1 MGFDLN
7 TLEGVMDN
15 LNSCAADLKSWNS
28 NVYKQI
34 PKKIQTKRNA
44 LNSLTLQD
52 KDGTLSTE
60 INSLRREINDLL
72 DDEEIYWGQR
82 AKAHWLKEV
91 DKNTRFSHAQAF
103 E

>member
-1 MGFDLN
+1 MGFDLS
-7 TLEGVMDN
+7 TSKRVMDN

-28 NVYKQI
+28 NVYRQI
-34 PKKIQTKRNA
+34 PKKILTKRNS

-52 KDGTLSTE
+52 KDGTLSTK

-72 DDEEIYWGQR
+72 DNEEIYWGQR

>member
-1 MGFDLN
+1 MEFDLS
-7 TLEGVMDN
+7 TSKRVMDN

-28 NVYKQI
+28 NVYRQI
-34 PKKIQTKRNA
+34 PKKILTKRNT

-72 DDEEIYWGQR
+72 DNEELLG
-82 AKAHWLKEV
+82 AKSQSSL
-91 DKNTRFSHAQAF
+91 AQGG
-103 E
+103 